1 MLFWFLHVCVCAY
14 VRVCARYPLMKR
26 ITHWPQAY
34 LGLVFNWGCMLG
46 YSAVHGNC
54 SWDVVAP
61 LYCAG
66 WSWTM
71 IYDTIYAHQDR
82 ADDIIAGVKSTAVL
96 LGENTKPWLAGF
108 AALMGGSLAAVGV
121 NGELGLGY
129 QVCATAAMA
138 GMAHQIYSVDLKDEA
153 SCFAAF
159 KSNKWAGFVVLAGLL
174 AS

>member
-1 MLFWFLHVCVCAY
+1 
-14 VRVCARYPLMKR
+14 MKR

-46 YSAVHGNC
+46 YSAVHGDC

-82 ADDIIAGVKSTAVL
+82 ADDIIAGVKSTAVRQRTHAQRIRFKQATFPYRAHPSPAVRADSMLRPHQSPSAREGRHHPAACL
-96 LGENTKPWLAGF
+96 LM
-108 AALMGGSLAAVGV
+108 LMRIL
-121 NGELGLGY
+121 
-129 QVCATAAMA
+129 
-138 GMAHQIYSVDLKDEA
+138 
-153 SCFAAF
+153 
-159 KSNKWAGFVVLAGLL
+159 
-174 AS
+174 